1 MKIRP
6 LFFILHG
13 LLNRNTLDVIPRRHV
28 VIGSNS
34 FEETQMPYKKICF
47 TFDDSDGD
55 TETTTH
61 ILLPRLIDDVLK
73 ENKAIP
79 AFHPLS
85 LYHFSRYEN
94 SALSSVMSY
103 PVYCLLEEKMANI
116 VYSYLNDV
124 RNHWMIM
131 MDPFFIHRDGFRSY
145 GLQGENNN
153 AMWITPSVELDGDQI
168 MVDIT
173 TEDTGII

>member
-13 LLNRNTLDVIPRRHV
+13 LLNRNMLDVIPRHV
-28 VIGSNS
+28 VIGSS
-34 FEETQMPYKKICF
+34 RCEQETTIAYKKICF
-47 TFDDSDGD
+47 TFDHDGDGD
-55 TETTTH
+55 TSTH

-79 AFHPLS
+79 AFHPFS

-94 SALSSVMSY
+94 SPLSSVMSY
-103 PVYCLLEEKMANI
+103 PIYCLLEEKMANI
-116 VYSYLNDV
+116 VYSYLNDE

-145 GLQGENNN
+145 GLRGENNN
-153 AMWITPSVELDGDQI
+153 AVWITPSVELDGDQI
-168 MVDIT
+168 IVDIT
-173 TEDTGII
+173 TKDTGII

>member
-13 LLNRNTLDVIPRRHV
+13 LLNRNTLDVVPRHV
-28 VIGSNS
+28 VIGSNRCEQS
-34 FEETQMPYKKICF
+34 ETKKICF
-47 TFDDSDGD
+47 TFDQNDD

-61 ILLPRLIDDVLK
+61 ILLPRLIDDILK

-79 AFHPLS
+79 AFHPFS

-103 PVYCLLEEKMANI
+103 PIYCLLEEKMANI
-116 VYSYLNDV
+116 VYSYLNDEC
-124 RNHWMIM
+124 NHWMIM
-131 MDPFFIHRDGFRSY
+131 MDPFFMHRDGFRSY
-145 GLQGENNN
+145 GLHGENNN
-153 AMWITPSVELDGDQI
+153 AVWITPSVELDGDQI

-173 TEDTGII
+173 TEDTRII